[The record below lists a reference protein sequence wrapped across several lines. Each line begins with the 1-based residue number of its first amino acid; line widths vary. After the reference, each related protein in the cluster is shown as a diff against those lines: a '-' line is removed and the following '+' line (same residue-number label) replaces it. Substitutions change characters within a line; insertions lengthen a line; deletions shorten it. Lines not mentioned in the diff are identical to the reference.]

1 MTDSVKRTF
10 DKAVG
15 TSLTLPA
22 VRYRDGVRRP
32 RWSGYTAFV
41 LAGGG
46 ARGALQVGM
55 LRALLERGER
65 PDLIIGTSIGAW
77 NGAWLASN
85 PTLGQLD
92 ELVRIWRGL
101 SPARVL
107 LGYEPPA
114 GPLPRTLPGILTLA
128 AVRRVT
134 QGHASLYPD
143 TGMRQLAARLIGTT
157 TFEDLLIPLRIV
169 ATDLTHGCRE
179 VFATGPLAPAVM
191 ASSAIPGIF
200 PPVHINGNVYV
211 DGGALDNSSLD
222 LALAL
227 GARRVF
233 VLNVGYDTSVEE
245 ATHWA
250 GEPPLGDGRVRS
262 GPHPLAGVLER
273 TTQVMTNYQLS
284 QAVRD
289 LPPGIEFHLIR
300 PVDPSTGGTLDFN
313 KATEWIEQG
322 YAAARAY
329 LEAALPLPEDA
340 PAPDA
345 MPEPAPL
352 GAAAIE
358 TDAVAAP

>member
-1 MTDSVKRTF
+1 MADSVEWVS
-10 DKAVG
+10 DAAVA
-15 TSLTLPA
+15 TPRMAPA
-22 VRYRDGVRRP
+22 VRYRGGVRRP

-143 TGMRQLAARLIGTT
+143 TGMRQLAARLIG
-157 TFEDLLIPLRIV
+157 
-169 ATDLTHGCRE
+169 
-179 VFATGPLAPAVM
+179 
-191 ASSAIPGIF
+191 
-200 PPVHINGNVYV
+200 
-211 DGGALDNSSLD
+211 
-222 LALAL
+222 
-227 GARRVF
+227 
-233 VLNVGYDTSVEE
+233 
-245 ATHWA
+245 
-250 GEPPLGDGRVRS
+250 
-262 GPHPLAGVLER
+262 
-273 TTQVMTNYQLS
+273 
-284 QAVRD
+284 
-289 LPPGIEFHLIR
+289 
-300 PVDPSTGGTLDFN
+300 
-313 KATEWIEQG
+313 
-322 YAAARAY
+322 
-329 LEAALPLPEDA
+329 
-340 PAPDA
+340 
-345 MPEPAPL
+345 
-352 GAAAIE
+352 
-358 TDAVAAP
+358 